1 MSAAVADCWLLL
13 LQLLVPVGE
22 PGSTEQPI
30 MAAAA
35 AAAAVDGAGGG
46 GAAHVP
52 PG

>member
-35 AAAAVDGAGGG
+35 VDGAGGG

>member
-35 AAAAVDGAGGG
+35 AAVDGAGGG

>member
-35 AAAAVDGAGGG
+35 AAAVDGAGGG